1 VITKYSETLAFL
13 LLLIASAIP
22 YGLLINTVHMP
33 FWTTLVAAGVSGL
46 FSAVVA
52 APMGRVLRQRLEDR
66 AQVRGHSDSAGR
78 GGDR

>member
-1 VITKYSETLAFL
+1 MFHKYSETIAFL
-13 LLLIASAIP
+13 LLLIATAIP
-22 YGLLINTVHMP
+22 YGLLINAVHMP
-33 FWTTLVAAGVSGL
+33 FWVKLVAAGVSGL